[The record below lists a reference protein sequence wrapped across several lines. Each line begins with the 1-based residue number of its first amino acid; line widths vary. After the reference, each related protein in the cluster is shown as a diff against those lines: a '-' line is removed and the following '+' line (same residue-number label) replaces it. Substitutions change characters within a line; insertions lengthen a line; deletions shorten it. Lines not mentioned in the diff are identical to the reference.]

1 MMIRIPAS
9 AIGNRTLFFL
19 EDMGMQKGAVVS
31 RTHNHRGRGRAIAQA
46 VLLPRGE
53 HFPHE
58 DAALLMLAH
67 HAEYPA
73 GLGDA
78 GGFEGGKEKLL
89 LLAMVAL
96 VAEDHDELQHLAEM
110 LRIDLLTVGK
120 PLA

>member
-1 MMIRIPAS
+1 
-9 AIGNRTLFFL
+9 
-19 EDMGMQKGAVVS
+19 
-31 RTHNHRGRGRAIAQA
+31 

-110 LRIDLLTVGK
+110 LRIDLLTVASRWHSSSRMERTSVIASCSWRNCSIAVMYAICLIMSPGSR
-120 PLA
+120 PSF